1 MMEKDK
7 SSRNK
12 VIKNVEILI
21 SLWKGAGGGT
31 LSKMPPMHGV
41 EGQNIENHM
50 SGTLPIRD

>member
-1 MMEKDK
+1 MMERDK
-7 SSRNK
+7 SSGNK

-21 SLWKGAGGGT
+21 SLWKVAGGGT